1 MLQDDHE
8 DEEIDFRRA
17 GVRHPAFAQIVGPG
31 ECKRLQV
38 PQQVVTIVY
47 HCVFALEHRRL

>member
-17 GVRHPAFAQIVGPG
+17 GVRYPAFAQIVGPG

-47 HCVFALEHRRL
+47 HCAFALEHRRL